1 MKNAMTGDI
10 ETTMNTT
17 NGGRFMKYTLTIAAA
32 LLALS
37 GSALAQDYPNKP
49 VTLVIPYAPGGSTDP
64 LGRFMGNQLQELWG
78 QTVVV
83 ENRPGAGGT
92 IGAAHVS
99 QTAPDGYTI
108 MFTTSSYTT
117 APAVNK
123 DLPYD
128 PVTDLTAVAMPGFSP
143 YLMVAGSNVQSDTL
157 TEFLDEARE
166 REMFLA
172 TAGVGSSTHF
182 AGELFMVASGIAMA
196 PVHYGGGGEAMLDLM
211 GGRSDI
217 YVGSM
222 TAVINNV
229 RNGQVKPIAL
239 FAAERNP
246 ALPDVET
253 THEHGLEGG
262 EAGLWFGVFTSP
274 GVPKEIVDK
283 LNADILTVMGSEEGL
298 AYLAQLETEPAT
310 LTPEEFAEVV
320 RTEVEQ
326 WTALAEER
334 GIVAQ

>member
-1 MKNAMTGDI
+1 MKH
-10 ETTMNTT
+10 
-17 NGGRFMKYTLTIAAA
+17 TLTIAAA
-32 LLALS
+32 LLALT
-37 GSALAQDYPNKP
+37 GGAVAQEFPTKP

-64 LGRFMGNQLQELWG
+64 LGRFLAAELQELWG

-128 PVTDLTAVAMPGFSP
+128 PVNDLTAVAMPGFSP
-143 YLMVAGSNVQSDTL
+143 YLMVAGANVKSDTL
-157 TEFLDEARE
+157 TDFLAEAKE

-172 TAGVGSSTHF
+172 TAGLGSSTHF
-182 AGELFMVASGIAMA
+182 AGELFSVASGIPMT

-229 RNGQVKPIAL
+229 RNGTVKPIAL
-239 FAAERNP
+239 FGEERV
-246 ALPDVET
+246 ASLPEVEA
-253 THEHGLEGG
+253 THEHGLTGG

-283 LNADILTVMGSEEGL
+283 LNTDILAVMASEKGAAFL
-298 AYLAQLETEPAT
+298 AELETQPTT
-310 LTPEEFAEVV
+310 LSADEFAEVV
-320 RTEVEQ
+320 RNEVAQ

-334 GIVAQ
+334 GIVAE